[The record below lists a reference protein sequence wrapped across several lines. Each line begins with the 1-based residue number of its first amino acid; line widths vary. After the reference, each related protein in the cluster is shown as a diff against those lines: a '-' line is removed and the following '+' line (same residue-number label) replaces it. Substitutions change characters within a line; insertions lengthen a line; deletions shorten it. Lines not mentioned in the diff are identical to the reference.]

1 VHANVDQ
8 VEKRA
13 RDHSDAVAERSSL
26 GLVLIRGLPIYL
38 HYIYE
43 IIRFNRQSGQ
53 ISLGENSKLA
63 RSRKIP
69 LARGLIGGKTDPI
82 QGQLEV
88 HLADYKRVDI
98 ILKRKAYSGRRDIKF
113 SIPSIDLQD
122 MMDILYEAKMKIE
135 ERWLSTVASTEI
147 SVRKTHSQ

>member
-1 VHANVDQ
+1 MSGVSHLQ
-8 VEKRA
+8 HE
-13 RDHSDAVAERSSL
+13 
-26 GLVLIRGLPIYL
+26 
-38 HYIYE
+38 IYE

-53 ISLGENSKLA
+53 LSLGENSKLT

-88 HLADYKRVDI
+88 HLTNYKRVDI
-98 ILKRKAYSGRRDIKF
+98 MLKRKAYSGHRDIRF

-122 MMDILYEAKMKIE
+122 MMDILYEAKTKIE
-135 ERWLSTVASTEI
+135 EQWLSTVATTEVQI
-147 SVRKTHSQ
+147 RKTHSP